1 MLKLASLG
9 LMSALSLLA
18 QSRQLDMTTGYNYQN
33 SDQGQ
38 GKRASL
44 NGWFADLQYDLTE
57 RLAVTSTCK
66 LVAVWSSSYWT
77 ESICRSRRQ
86 NNFALQ
92 SGTPA
97 HSQSKANRSSES
109 RCVDLYLAVRAKLRI
124 AGSSTKC

>member
-18 QSRQLDMTTGYNYQN
+18 QSRQLDMTTGDNYQN

-44 NGWFADLQYDLTE
+44 HGWFADLQYDLTE

-86 NNFALQ
+86 NITLLYNRVHRRIVKAKPIGVQ
-92 SGTPA
+92 S
-97 HSQSKANRSSES
+97 RD
-109 RCVDLYLAVRAKLRI
+109 V
-124 AGSSTKC
+124 